1 MLSDN
6 EAIMDEN
13 LLAATVIP
21 RFLEEVEGTFPRI
34 FQGFV
39 GLISPYRLSIGYIY
53 NITRK
58 GH

>member
-21 RFLEEVEGTFPRI
+21 RFLEEVEVACCIVR
-34 FQGFV
+34 
-39 GLISPYRLSIGYIY
+39 
-53 NITRK
+53 